1 MIKKI
6 QERKLFLLACLVFGS
21 SAVMASNEKDL
32 SFLNSEKTIL
42 NSEKTNLFKSAFN
55 LNDNAEKNLNNNSL
69 NKSSYENKT
78 SVKIDAT
85 RGNKDIKEIMDS
97 FRKPAANTNNNG
109 IKDVLDGNTAFFQK
123 KLEESKKTI
132 EIYKKEISEA
142 KEKLSS
148 QAKEMEYLKAEI
160 SKLSSQ
166 AKEMESL
173 KAEIAE
179 IENFYNAKQDAFM
192 VEIALRKTEE
202 EENHKRE
209 IEELHSFYKNS
220 KKPTTEEK

>member
-32 SFLNSEKTIL
+32 SFQNSEKTIL
-42 NSEKTNLFKSAFN
+42 NSEKINLFKSAFN

-85 RGNKDIKEIMDS
+85 RVNKDIKEIMDS
-97 FRKPAANTNNNG
+97 FRKPAANTNNAS
-109 IKDVLDGNTAFFQK
+109 IKNALDSNNTVIRDVLDGNTAFFQK
-123 KLEESKKTI
+123 RLE
-132 EIYKKEISEA
+132 EA

-148 QAKEMEYLKAEI
+148 QAKEIDYLKAEI

-179 IENFYNAKQDAFM
+179 IANFYKTKQDDFM
-192 VEIALRKTEE
+192 IEITLQKTEAE
-202 EENHKRE
+202 EKHKRE

-220 KKPTTEEK
+220 KKPITEEK